1 VIKFKNHHPP
11 QSEKQRNNSEPHM
24 NEVAARGRPFLP
36 GVSGNPNGRP
46 PGHHT
51 RHVFSAAFSA
61 DLAETWAQHGKQ
73 TMLHTAKHSPEAF
86 FATCARLLPKDVE
99 LTIRQNYSGGLDET
113 DLQILRAIRDAI
125 PNANEMQPQA
135 VLDHVLKAVR
145 SYSACP
151 IIDAACDMEHGITVA
166 KPPINSGLIIQAQ
179 KQSHSGKIPG
189 R

>member
-1 VIKFKNHHPP
+1 M
-11 QSEKQRNNSEPHM
+11 SEISVRS
-24 NEVAARGRPFLP
+24 RPFPP

-51 RHVFSAAFSA
+51 RHQFSAAFAA
-61 DLAETWAQHGKQ
+61 DLAETWAEHGKQ

-125 PNANEMQPQA
+125 PNANELAPQA
-135 VLDHVLKAVR
+135 VLQYALDAIR
-145 SYSACP
+145 SYDASRLIDSASEA
-151 IIDAACDMEHGITVA
+151 DTRDQNSQITD
-166 KPPINSGLIIQAQ
+166 K
-179 KQSHSGKIPG
+179 
-189 R
+189 

>member
-1 VIKFKNHHPP
+1 M
-11 QSEKQRNNSEPHM
+11 SEIS
-24 NEVAARGRPFLP
+24 VRGRPFLP

-51 RHVFSAAFSA
+51 RHQFSAAFTA
-61 DLAETWAQHGKQ
+61 DLAETWAEHGKQ

-125 PNANEMQPQA
+125 PNANELEPQA
-135 VLDHVLKAVR
+135 VLEYALKAIQ

-151 IIDAACDMEHGITVA
+151 IIDAPSEVTTGGQ
-166 KPPINSGLIIQAQ
+166 NS
-179 KQSHSGKIPG
+179 QSTDKS
-189 R
+189 